1 VRQCLATIL
10 VSQYTL
16 PAADARTTSG
26 RVRGITTCRA
36 WLTPRIDRMKLP
48 AAPDND
54 DTGEAG
60 APAANF
66 DSQRRSLMEIA
77 RSPRAAHLQP
87 VARARAF
94 VVLLA
99 VAFVAVAGS
108 GRAAAAPPEQPIAA
122 SRFSITIDGVEIASF
137 SELGSIVSAVE
148 VAPPT
153 SAMPSGAVV
162 KTATVTL
169 RRGLTRGIE
178 VWAWHEMV
186 ARSGPGAAR
195 KNGSLVMYDQSNK
208 PVARF
213 YLENA
218 WPAKVELEPGLA
230 AKGPADTPMES
241 VTLVC
246 EHIQRVAP

>member
-1 VRQCLATIL
+1 
-10 VSQYTL
+10 
-16 PAADARTTSG
+16 
-26 RVRGITTCRA
+26 
-36 WLTPRIDRMKLP
+36 MKLP

-94 VVLLA
+94 VALLA

-178 VWAWHEMV
+178 MWAWHEMV

-218 WPAKVELEPGLA
+218 WPAKVELGPGLA